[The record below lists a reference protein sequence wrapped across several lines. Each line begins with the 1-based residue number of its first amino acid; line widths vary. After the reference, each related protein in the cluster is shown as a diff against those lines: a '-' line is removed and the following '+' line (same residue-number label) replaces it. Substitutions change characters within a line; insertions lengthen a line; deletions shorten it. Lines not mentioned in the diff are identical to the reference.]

1 MAIYKG
7 ALMNTIVKDW
17 QIVSVLDKGD
27 LVGDVLWGICVD
39 DSTYRFFKGDYICT
53 SRIVK
58 TNEQLI
64 ETVSGSI
71 YQTLG
76 EGTRC
81 EILLK
86 DFELLRHG
94 FSPQQIEKLNQAR
107 PNQLH

>member
-1 MAIYKG
+1 MAIYEG
-7 ALMNTIVKDW
+7 TLMNTIVKDW
-17 QIVSVLDKGD
+17 QIVSVLDKGN

-39 DSTYRFFKGDYICT
+39 DSTCRFFKGDYICT

-64 ETVSGSI
+64 ETFSGSI

-81 EILLK
+81 QILLK

-94 FSPQQIEKLNQAR
+94 FSPQQIEELNQAR
-107 PNQLH
+107 HNQLH